1 MPGLP
6 RIISVDDHVIEPPEL
21 WMSRLPAKYQNVG
34 PRVERR
40 KGFMRGVRSV
50 YTFEESNDDDALWAD
65 CWLYEDAVVPLTRG
79 FAIFE
84 PNGEIH
90 EGGFK
95 NQVVTFDA
103 IAPGSF
109 RQAERLSDMDKNHTD
124 ASICFPTFAR
134 FCGQRFATAKD
145 RDLAY
150 LCVQAYND
158 FIIDEWCSGDGRGRL
173 IPLTL
178 IPLWD
183 GELAAAEVRRCA
195 EKGSHAV
202 AFSEAPYEL
211 GLPSIHSGVWDAF
224 IQACAETD
232 TVINM
237 HIGSSGML
245 TTTSDDAPPSTIP
258 ALNAVNSVKA
268 FVDWMTSGH
277 LERHPDLRIAF
288 SEGQVGWMPFYLERL
303 TSLWIRDER
312 YGSPLRATA
321 PKHPHEYMRQV
332 YGCLYDDL
340 HGLRS
345 RDVIGIEQLMFE
357 TDYPHPDS
365 TWPDS
370 DAVSEKLVREAGMS
384 DDDIYKFLRGNAI
397 RCYGLD
403 KYFGVT
409 A

>member
-1 MPGLP
+1 MSVLP
-6 RIISVDDHVIEPPEL
+6 RIISVDDHMVEPPDL
-21 WMSRLPAKYQNVG
+21 WTSRLPAKYRDSG

-50 YTFEESNDDDALWAD
+50 YTFVESTEDDAHWAD
-65 CWLYEDAVVPLTRG
+65 CWLYEDTVVPLSRG
-79 FAIFE
+79 FAVFE
-84 PNGEIH
+84 ANGDLH

-95 NQVVTFDA
+95 NEVVTFDE
-103 IAPGSF
+103 ISPGSF
-109 RQAERLSDMDKNHTD
+109 RQAERLADMEKNYTD

-134 FCGQRFATAKD
+134 FCGQRFVDAKD
-145 RDLAY
+145 RDLAL

-158 FIIDEWCSGDGRGRL
+158 YMIDEWCGGEGHGRL

-195 EKGSHAV
+195 GKGSHAV

-211 GLPSIHSGVWDAF
+211 GLPSILSGFWDSF
-224 IQACAETD
+224 IAACAETD

-245 TTTSDDAPPSTIP
+245 TTTSEDAHPSSIP
-258 ALNAVNSVKA
+258 ALNAVNSVKS
-268 FVDWMTSGH
+268 FIDWMTSGH
-277 LERHPDLRIAF
+277 LESHPDLRIAF

-303 TSLWIRDER
+303 TSLWIRDDR
-312 YGSPLRATA
+312 YGNPLRATA
-321 PKHPHEYMRQV
+321 PKQPREYMRQI

-340 HGLRS
+340 HGLLS
-345 RDVIGIEQLMFE
+345 RDAIGVEQLMFE

-365 TWPDS
+365 TFPDS
-370 DAVSEKLVREAGMS
+370 KAVVEKLVHEAGMS
-384 DDDIYKFLRGNAI
+384 ADDTYKFLRGNAI

-403 KYFGVT
+403 KYFGIS